1 MLKQLYAL
9 RWGVETSFCDLK
21 YTVGF
26 ASFQPKKVDH
36 VLQEIFARLT
46 MYNFS
51 ELITACAVV
60 RSVPGRNLVYQ
71 ADFSAAVH
79 ICREFFRGNVHPPD
93 VEAVISRFLSPV
105 RPDRKR
111 NRNLSP
117 KGVVSLLY
125 RVA

>member
-1 MLKQLYAL
+1 M
-9 RWGVETSFCDLK
+9 
-21 YTVGF
+21 
-26 ASFQPKKVDH
+26 DH
-36 VLQEIFARLT
+36 VLQEIFARLI

-51 ELITACAVV
+51 ELITACAVI
-60 RSVPGRNLVYQ
+60 RSLHGNLACQ
-71 ADFSAAVH
+71 ANFSAAVH

-93 VEAVISRFLSPV
+93 VEAVISRFLSSV

-117 KGVVSLLY
+117 KGVVSFLY